1 MKYWMSLA
9 VASCWEVCWI
19 YSLKYISWEKIKLIK
34 LSQLFHGRTAFEGL
48 LPVLGYILFGVLNIS
63 FFSYAMKGIP
73 ASTAFAVWMGLAL
86 IFSKICDVCFFGQ
99 TFSYMQIGSMLFILV
114 GIVGMKVF
122 EGK

>member
-1 MKYWMSLA
+1 MKYWISLL

-19 YSLKYISWEKIKLIK
+19 YSLKYISWEKIKAIK
-34 LSQLFHGRTAFEGL
+34 LAQLFHGRTSLEAL

-86 IFSKICDVCFFGQ
+86 VFSKICDIYFFNQ
-99 TFSYMQIGSMLFILV
+99 AFSYMQVASMLFILV
-114 GIVGMKVF
+114 GMVGLKVF